1 MGPDDAYGL
10 HGIVDEE
17 IIVAKTTK
25 PRTAKPKRPKPT
37 DPTALGRRFRRALNA
52 GGVLLGGIVTEHLRP
67 SLVKIY
73 CCAGFD
79 FVFIENEHPLLSGAA
94 LADFIQCA
102 RDNRM
107 PVISKVGQLD
117 RAEIARVL
125 DAGAIGVQLPRTE
138 SHQDVRGLVEYL
150 RYPPEGSR
158 AAAPILGNVDYQ
170 PPSDDARWLRQANRA
185 AFAVAHIETRR
196 GYENAEEIIST
207 PGLDMVYVGPYDF
220 SIAMGHP
227 GKYDHPAVKK
237 ALFEILAIC
246 RRHNVPFGTTAGA
259 LATAR
264 ELVRK
269 GCRFFEVADEL
280 SLLADAAG
288 RAVDEY
294 RRLS

>member
-1 MGPDDAYGL
+1 MKPDGALGPSATGQ
-10 HGIVDEE
+10 EE
-17 IIVAKTTK
+17 NTVAKT
-25 PRTAKPKRPKPT
+25 AKRKKREST
-37 DPTALGRRFRRALNA
+37 DPTALGRRFRRVLNA
-52 GGVLLGGIVTEHLRP
+52 GGVLLGGIVSEHLRP

-73 CCAGFD
+73 CRAGFD
-79 FVFIENEHPLLSGAA
+79 FIFIENEHPLLSGAA
-94 LADFIQCA
+94 LADFLQCA
-102 RDNRM
+102 RDNSM

-117 RAEIARVL
+117 RAEIARGL
-125 DAGAIGVQLPRTE
+125 DAGAVGVQLPRTE
-138 SHQDVRGLVEYL
+138 SRRDVQTLVEYL
-150 RYPPEGSR
+150 RYPPKGSR

-170 PPSDDARWLRQANRA
+170 PPADDARWLRQANRA
-185 AFAVAHIETRR
+185 AIAVAHIETRR

-227 GKYDHPAVKK
+227 GQYNHPAVKK

-246 RRHNVPFGTTAGA
+246 RRHNVPFGTTAGS
-259 LATAR
+259 LATAKQ
-264 ELVRK
+264 LIRK